1 MAGALAHGPQEA
13 MGEVIQPVILGRRR
27 SSDNIDGE
35 VAAKEIKVTTDK
47 VGAKEIENPTNEIVR
62 FSSGCTAVMR
72 MRYEEA
78 GLMKMKD
85 TEGEQIEKDVAPAKQ
100 IEKDAAPAKQIE
112 KNAAPAKQIEKDVAP
127 AKQIEK
133 DLAPAKQLEN
143 PWSEVKDEGEGKDI
157 KHEVKGEVFAKQ
169 ENREKEE
176 TSREEEGKLAQQ
188 MMGSI
193 VRGAVEGG
201 SHLLQTWLKRRGGF

>member
-112 KNAAPAKQIEKDVAP
+112 K
-127 AKQIEK
+127 

-201 SHLLQTWLKRRGGF
+201 SHLLQTWLKRRVSFIHCGYNPNKHPY

>member
-1 MAGALAHGPQEA
+1 MAGALPHGPQEA

-27 SSDNIDGE
+27 SSDNIDGK

-47 VGAKEIENPTNEIVR
+47 VGANEIENPTNKIVR
-62 FSSGCTAVMR
+62 FSSGCTAVMQ

-78 GLMKMKD
+78 GLKMKA

-100 IEKDAAPAKQIE
+100 IEKDFAP
-112 KNAAPAKQIEKDVAP
+112 V
-127 AKQIEK
+127 KQIEK
-133 DLAPAKQLEN
+133 DLAPAKQLQN

-201 SHLLQTWLKRRGGF
+201 SHLLQTWLMRRGGF

>member
-1 MAGALAHGPQEA
+1 MMARWWPS
-13 MGEVIQPVILGRRR
+13 R
-27 SSDNIDGE
+27 SRLPRTRE
-35 VAAKEIKVTTDK
+35 
-47 VGAKEIENPTNEIVR
+47 GAKEIENPTNEIVR
-62 FSSGCTAVMR
+62 FSSDCTAVMQ
-72 MRYEEA
+72 MRYKEA
-78 GLMKMKD
+78 GLKMKA

-100 IEKDAAPAKQIE
+100 IEKDFAPVKQIE
-112 KNAAPAKQIEKDVAP
+112 KDLAPAKQIEKDATP
-127 AKQIEK
+127 TKQIKK

-169 ENREKEE
+169 ENMEKEE

>member
-1 MAGALAHGPQEA
+1 

-47 VGAKEIENPTNEIVR
+47 VGAKEIKNPTNEIVR

-100 IEKDAAPAKQIE
+100 IKKDAAPAKQIEKDAAPAKQIE

-133 DLAPAKQLEN
+133 DLAPAKQIEN